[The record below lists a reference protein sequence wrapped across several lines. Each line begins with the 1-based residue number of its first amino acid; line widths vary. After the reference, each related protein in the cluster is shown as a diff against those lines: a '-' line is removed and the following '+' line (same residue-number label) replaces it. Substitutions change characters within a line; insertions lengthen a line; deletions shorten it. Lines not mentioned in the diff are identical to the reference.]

1 MKILKLLSVTVLLVL
16 IVSCATKP
24 KEGVS
29 VISAE
34 SFKTQITNKN
44 VQLVD
49 VRTPEEYNEAH
60 IENAINIDVN
70 GNNFTNEIAKLD
82 KSKPV
87 YIYCRSGGRSAN
99 AANIMQQEG
108 FKTVNDLDGGFL
120 NWQSKGYQSSK

>member
-1 MKILKLLSVTVLLVL
+1 
-16 IVSCATKP
+16 
-24 KEGVS
+24 
-29 VISAE
+29 
-34 SFKTQITNKN
+34 N